1 MQIIL
6 PESAVMGIILA
17 ITISIILVF
26 SIIFAMGQV
35 GDRLA
40 RSRAG
45 TLCLAVIGLIVGVL
59 MVIASPIL
67 WSGWALV
74 GLCLI
79 CLIVE
84 LRSGGSKDTL
94 SEEDSQTYYAGE
106 DWWNASCTGKRN
118 RCSFKFRI
126 DRTASRII
134 LGLLVEELNKGWYY
148 LRRIKRLKSPMLEN
162 EVGPP

>member
-1 MQIIL
+1 
-6 PESAVMGIILA
+6 MGIILA

-106 DWWNASCTGKRN
+106 D
-118 RCSFKFRI
+118 
-126 DRTASRII
+126 
-134 LGLLVEELNKGWYY
+134 
-148 LRRIKRLKSPMLEN
+148 
-162 EVGPP
+162 